1 MNTIRSASFRFVSFR
16 LVYFLFARKLNRLK
30 TTVFAWWCNGYGF
43 GSVDLRLKGRRF
55 ESRLSGSNL
64 GQVVHTRVPLSPSS
78 IIWYRSRGGDAPQL
92 GSLASHWPCVTDFNG
107 LSCTYGLTA
116 KRDEHPA
123 YTARWLMA
131 HFTFTFSF
139 KRVASLVTL
148 GGATSTT
155 VPPAAAA
162 AAAGAGSDAW
172 RTAPVFG
179 IDRDSVSVA

>member
-1 MNTIRSASFRFVSFR
+1 
-16 LVYFLFARKLNRLK
+16 
-30 TTVFAWWCNGYGF
+30 
-43 GSVDLRLKGRRF
+43 
-55 ESRLSGSNL
+55 
-64 GQVVHTRVPLSPSS
+64 
-78 IIWYRSRGGDAPQL
+78 
-92 GSLASHWPCVTDFNG
+92 
-107 LSCTYGLTA
+107 
-116 KRDEHPA
+116 
-123 YTARWLMA
+123 MA

-155 VPPAAAA
+155 VPTAAAA

>member
-1 MNTIRSASFRFVSFR
+1 
-16 LVYFLFARKLNRLK
+16 
-30 TTVFAWWCNGYGF
+30 
-43 GSVDLRLKGRRF
+43 
-55 ESRLSGSNL
+55 
-64 GQVVHTRVPLSPSS
+64 
-78 IIWYRSRGGDAPQL
+78 
-92 GSLASHWPCVTDFNG
+92 
-107 LSCTYGLTA
+107 
-116 KRDEHPA
+116 
-123 YTARWLMA
+123 MA

-155 VPPAAAA
+155 VPAAAAAAA